1 MIRDTGGKVNSAV
14 VITEGMKNARSVGGE
29 RDGKIY
35 VQNAYTG
42 RQLRIDTSSIRH
54 GLNGGVNRLI
64 TNARLGAVI
73 GDVVQNAVPVN
84 ALYNKA
90 KDMMGTY
97 AMAAYANDSRNREF
111 VAIVT
116 VEQRSGNISGLG
128 SYDVTHAVSGR
139 QKNSSQADTKSQGVY
154 PIKAAKISIADFLS
168 IVNSTHQSILSDDVL
183 QHFRESRNPN
193 GDCSGRVKFSERER
207 DDVVSQ
213 EITSAKTSIKQV
225 AGLFKDKNAKFG
237 KTNIDVGGGRFSL
250 VTDYLAERG
259 TKNMVFDPYNRG
271 VDENTATLRYLQNGG
286 RSDTATCANVLN
298 VIREPDARANV
309 ILEVAKCIRDSGTAY
324 FTVYEGDGSGEGRQ
338 TSSGWQNNRK
348 TADYVSEIGRYF
360 DDVQRKGKLIIATNP
375 KENLPKASW
384 EVEPGRGVQFS
395 ERDYSYEI
403 LTAKPDMRVANV
415 DDRVSYR
422 PAREARKEIVAR
434 AIANAKKIGRTNE
447 NGNAVVRVAD
457 TGDEVILSAKG
468 LRHGLDRRFSV
479 NAPVT
484 LKAGEIIRNAIRIN
498 EFTPENAQV
507 DASYALIG
515 AAKNAK
521 NEPYIVQFVVNRI
534 SNEVT
539 DVDVLYAVNAK
550 KEPGALLPDVTGT
563 DAPAILTDSAIS
575 IRSLLDYVNRYFP
588 DVLPESV
595 LRHYNHDRRPDG
607 KLGENALYQRR
618 DDTRTDRD
626 VLSDAADGDAANVRE
641 TVTGAGCSAI
651 WTEYKSSGCIA
662 WMQPLLFCAG
672 FSTR

>member
-1 MIRDTGGKVNSAV
+1 
-14 VITEGMKNARSVGGE
+14 MKNARSVGGE

>member
-1 MIRDTGGKVNSAV
+1 MDAAKTRAAKENTAGDGSVQEQARQAYENKNLAEDSEVYNYGFLTSLPDMRITRLPEVPMVRDTGGKVNSAV

-90 KDMMGTY
+90 KDVMGTY

-116 VEQRSGNISGLG
+116 VEQRSGNISGLE

-168 IVNSTHQSILSDDVL
+168 IVNSTHQSVLSDDVL

-193 GDCSGRVKFSERER
+193 GDYSGRVKFSPRESGEEMR
-207 DDVVSQ
+207 DGVVAQ
-213 EITSAKTSIKQV
+213 EITSDKTSIKQV

-237 KTNIDVGGGRFSL
+237 KTNIDVGGGRFNL
-250 VTDYLAERG
+250 VTDYLAEHG

-286 RSDTATCANVLN
+286 RTDTATCANVLN

-309 ILEVAKCIRDSGTAY
+309 ILEVAKCIRDGGTAY

-403 LTAKPDMRVANV
+403 LTAKPDMRVTNV

-434 AIANAKKIGRTNE
+434 AIANAKKIGRTNKT
-447 NGNAVVRVAD
+447 AM
-457 TGDEVILSAKG
+457 
-468 LRHGLDRRFSV
+468 
-479 NAPVT
+479 P
-484 LKAGEIIRNAIRIN
+484 
-498 EFTPENAQV
+498 
-507 DASYALIG
+507 
-515 AAKNAK
+515 
-521 NEPYIVQFVVNRI
+521 
-534 SNEVT
+534 
-539 DVDVLYAVNAK
+539 
-550 KEPGALLPDVTGT
+550 
-563 DAPAILTDSAIS
+563 
-575 IRSLLDYVNRYFP
+575 
-588 DVLPESV
+588 
-595 LRHYNHDRRPDG
+595 
-607 KLGENALYQRR
+607 
-618 DDTRTDRD
+618 
-626 VLSDAADGDAANVRE
+626 
-641 TVTGAGCSAI
+641 
-651 WTEYKSSGCIA
+651 W
-662 WMQPLLFCAG
+662 CA
-672 FSTR
+672 

>member
-1 MIRDTGGKVNSAV
+1 MLGRMVELQKLWDDALVDAAKTKAAKENTAGDGSVQEQARQAYENKNLAEDSEVYNYGFLTSLPDMRITRLPEVPMIRDTGGKVNSAV

-90 KDMMGTY
+90 KDVMGTY

-116 VEQRSGNISGLG
+116 VEQRSGNISGLE

-168 IVNSTHQSILSDDVL
+168 IVNSTHQSVLSDDVL

-193 GDCSGRVKFSERER
+193 GDYSGRVKFSERDSAGNELSQQQR
-207 DDVVSQ
+207 EFFTNSKVVDGNGNLKVMYRGGNGDFTVFDRKHSKGSNLYGRGFYFTDSVSLAIQ
-213 EITSAKTSIKQV
+213 YGSARAYYLNITSPVSTTETTIARGQMRKFLEAVAANEDDFSFENYGYGSTPSSVLRSVYTS
-225 AGLFKDKNAKFG
+225 
-237 KTNIDVGGGRFSL
+237 
-250 VTDYLAERG
+250 
-259 TKNMVFDPYNRG
+259 
-271 VDENTATLRYLQNGG
+271 G
-286 RSDTATCANVLN
+286 RSDFAMLYDVDQTAVGDMVASVELFNKVNGTDYDGLILDTETVAFYPEQIKNVDN
-298 VIREPDARANV
+298 REPTGDPD
-309 ILEVAKCIRDSGTAY
+309 IR
-324 FTVYEGDGSGEGRQ
+324 
-338 TSSGWQNNRK
+338 
-348 TADYVSEIGRYF
+348 
-360 DDVQRKGKLIIATNP
+360 
-375 KENLPKASW
+375 
-384 EVEPGRGVQFS
+384 FS
-395 ERDYSYEI
+395 E
-403 LTAKPDMRVANV
+403 
-415 DDRVSYR
+415 
-422 PAREARKEIVAR
+422 
-434 AIANAKKIGRTNE
+434 
-447 NGNAVVRVAD
+447 
-457 TGDEVILSAKG
+457 
-468 LRHGLDRRFSV
+468 
-479 NAPVT
+479 
-484 LKAGEIIRNAIRIN
+484 
-498 EFTPENAQV
+498 
-507 DASYALIG
+507 
-515 AAKNAK
+515 
-521 NEPYIVQFVVNRI
+521 
-534 SNEVT
+534 
-539 DVDVLYAVNAK
+539 
-550 KEPGALLPDVTGT
+550 
-563 DAPAILTDSAIS
+563 
-575 IRSLLDYVNRYFP
+575 
-588 DVLPESV
+588 
-595 LRHYNHDRRPDG
+595 
-607 KLGENALYQRR
+607 R

-626 VLSDAADGDAANVRE
+626 VLSDAVDGDAANVRE